1 MYSDN
6 RQFEQDP
13 RAYALQ
19 LLADGLVDAE
29 SLLNCALQYMST
41 DDVQGMLD
49 ANELSPH
56 FSSDYNED
64 EDEDEDEEERDPMDD
79 FNYVGSRHHY

>member
-6 RQFEQDP
+6 KYFEQDP

-19 LLADGLVDAE
+19 LLSDGLVDAE
-29 SLLNCALQYMST
+29 TLLTCALQYMST
-41 DDVQGMLD
+41 DDVKGMLD
-49 ANELSPH
+49 ANELSPR
-56 FSSDYNED
+56 FSSDYNE
-64 EDEDEDEEERDPMDD
+64 EDEELDPMDD